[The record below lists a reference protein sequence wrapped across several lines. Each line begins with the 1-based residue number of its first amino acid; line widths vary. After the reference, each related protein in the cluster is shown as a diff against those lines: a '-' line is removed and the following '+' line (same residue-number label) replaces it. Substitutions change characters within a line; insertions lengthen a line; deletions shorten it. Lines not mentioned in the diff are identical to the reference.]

1 MPKIY
6 HLRHLRPGTLHAEQ
20 WQEPSHDVSAIQRR
34 PDTSLVVEVQVMPI
48 HISSRGA
55 SEATEL
61 EQGVVVIGMPAA
73 LPFQNPVAPLRQAI
87 KAHCTSVLHD
97 QILPSPPTSDAP
109 CIKVL
114 VLADHKA
121 ADWLK
126 CHHGG
131 RKLRIWYR
139 IGAQNSWAVC
149 PTGRPMQPC
158 IHSADTCRSLYN

>member
-1 MPKIY
+1 MLTNIIPLSSLYYAYTTLVTIKEPKN
-6 HLRHLRPGTLHAEQ
+6 LFRLSRPLHYPAC
-20 WQEPSHDVSAIQRR
+20 RR
-34 PDTSLVVEVQVMPI
+34 A
-48 HISSRGA
+48 R
-55 SEATEL
+55 EATEL
-61 EQGVVVIGMPAA
+61 EQGVVDIGMPGA

-149 PTGRPMQPC
+149 PTGQKSQSHFNFRLKC
-158 IHSADTCRSLYN
+158 K